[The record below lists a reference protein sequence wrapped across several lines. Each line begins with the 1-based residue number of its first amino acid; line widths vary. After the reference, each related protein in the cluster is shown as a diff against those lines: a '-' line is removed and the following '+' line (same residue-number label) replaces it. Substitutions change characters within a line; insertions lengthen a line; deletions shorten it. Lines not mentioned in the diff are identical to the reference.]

1 MLVIYIIM
9 SQNDSST
16 DIDGNIRTT
25 PQLIGP
31 GSLTTGSEAPI
42 QTNYLT
48 FETAPRNTETIAPQ
62 ISGHNGNDLSY
73 RHPVNTTSGGG
84 STSTY
89 GRDEINPMRSSFTRP
104 VANPYFL
111 FFGKFCSQTVQN
123 TDPKRVGHF
132 DKSITTT
139 LWQQPSN
146 VYNIPDKPK
155 DYILIRNTD
164 PGSNPSGI
172 NDYPDGKYDDTP
184 TAIST
189 SNAVIYDASSCP
201 VNWRMYE
208 PIRSKVTDWSNN
220 GVPANYV
227 NFKAGRYVLPSGSN
241 TFSNSTNPAV
251 RNVAGVYFN
260 ETQFDVSYNPTSQ
273 PNAYFELKPSFV
285 SSLGSGSGS
294 GGTGTDLSFNNYF
307 FKQPEMPLDCSAIF
321 QDSSVWSGSND
332 RIRIQWQKPFHRK
345 TGQNIKQEG
354 KRYFYEDAENESWLP
369 HFSELVFD
377 ISGGGNNRKFCQDIC
392 GNFVDKNGVSP
403 GPSTPFAIISANN
416 KTISLEA
423 TASGGSSS
431 ITTQWVSGGSFNYGT
446 NGQTTTIIDSFVANP
461 TGGNYAGGSPQT
473 GDIGL
478 GNLYDFALYYRN
490 ESKLNSPPDLSS
502 NDLYYNKHNPCIL
515 RNIVFGVPGFI
526 DEPTSLEFFQA
537 TGSTTSGDRYYLGGS
552 GPTNKDIKDLT
563 ATPINGLNL
572 PWSNTALIKV
582 GYDCSLNY
590 TRNSGSNRV
599 QVLGVNGNSSLLST
613 LSSVFDV
620 SYNLNNSTGYPIN
633 MTSSGTNSPATLR
646 HWPSGGN
653 STIASWSV
661 PDGAFDYISHADEL
675 GRVPSPYSG
684 SHPEHLYTAD
694 HYHAVNDTENASGN
708 LQRAFKSSY
717 SISKVIPI
725 PTRSVSNLTGDNEYE
740 NVMTTSTTWKNDVT
754 FEFVDENTNTTSSAS
769 TDAVR
774 RRTNCANEDVYF
786 IGGYKKLRIKGPT
799 ASTPYKQM
807 ANYSGTYKS
816 NPTSQTL
823 SQLIDT
829 QSYIGTQT
837 FNASTQFKLSEVVLT
852 ITNSSNESV
861 NTLLPTNSA
870 STNIDIYAWDTNSDI
885 SNNLNPSSKNSNNV
899 NYELSLSTGQTF
911 DIAEDE
917 NTISG
922 IPEEYSNK
930 MGYYLG
936 FDISR
941 CECYVDLS
949 SNYVDTGLL
958 RYEKY
963 ELELKH
969 TLEKNG
975 ATATNTT
982 KTLEFHVADITTIV
996 DTNLINIQKQTTNP
1010 ASGAFNNFF
1019 GLKRLPG
1026 ATFGNNLYKQAS
1038 SVGGT
1043 SYDHLEMHMGFEIEN
1058 VNALWVPPNTAG
1070 YNDNKFIEFKFSV
1083 DPTNISSSWDG
1094 DLDPNPSPG
1103 ASNNRFTILWTDNIM
1118 KGTPPANTLLSTTID
1133 FSIASSNDGSIP
1145 INNAGSNSAFF
1156 VEINEGQEVI
1166 VGTNGNGDGHYSRA
1180 VTEATSATSGRALL
1194 GVYNSNVKYANN
1206 YKQSGWAMKNR
1217 NVTSIVSGTDGFTS
1231 NDFKF
1236 GSGSGKSL
1244 FWDYTFQVNT
1254 SSGNTPSTFSNL
1266 LILQHTAK
1274 SNNLTSSPHVLVDT
1288 YSGSQGANYLWGNTT
1303 YELINME
1310 AIMDGISSANS
1321 PYNHDVLLPDYQ
1333 SMWSNGYFHGGLT
1346 STPTNAFDNPYI
1358 DYTRY
1363 YNQPHDYSG
1372 KMNSGLSLGTVNTK
1386 NVKPSGTPDI
1396 FTPSGNYKVLL
1407 FRVNITNKRDF
1418 NIKVFSS
1425 SGSTTALDLGSDYF
1439 LFYSE
1444 YHTTNN
1450 NAFTIEYSSGNTTTS
1465 AWSGWLQPFTI
1476 KNYSTSALKTF
1487 NYSMTLG
1494 TSSGG
1499 ECGVAP
1505 NVASVNWTVQKK
1517 NPHISGHYNVSTVKK
1532 YICIYIKEDIKVGK
1546 IECTIP

>member
-1 MLVIYIIM
+1 M
-9 SQNDSST
+9 SQATNNAVKGE
-16 DIDGNIRTT
+16 IKTT
-25 PQLIGP
+25 PQLITKANCT
-31 GSLTTGSEAPI
+31 SLDYPT

-48 FETAPRNTETIAPQ
+48 YETAPRNTETTTPL
-62 ISGHNGNDLSY
+62 NTNDPADNLSY
-73 RHPVNTTSGGG
+73 RAPVNTQTGSGNY
-84 STSTY
+84 SK
-89 GRDEINPMRSSFTRP
+89 DEINPLETVNLSRSS
-104 VANPYFL
+104 ANPYFL

-123 TDPKRVGHF
+123 ADPERVGHL
-132 DKSITTT
+132 DEANPATGV
-139 LWQQPSN
+139 WQQPSN
-146 VYNIPDKPK
+146 IYNIPDNPK
-155 DYILIRNTD
+155 DYILIRNV
-164 PGSNPSGI
+164 NPTTSGAQPT
-172 NDYPDGKYDDTP
+172 YPDDMYNDVP
-184 TAIST
+184 ST
-189 SNAVIYDASSCP
+189 FSSSTHVVYDASSCP

-227 NFKAGRYVLPSGSN
+227 NFKAGRYVLPSGAT
-241 TFSNSTNPAV
+241 TFSYSTNPV
-251 RNVAGVYFN
+251 RRNVAGVYFN

-273 PNAYFELKPSFV
+273 PNAYFQLKPSFV
-285 SSLGSGSGS
+285 SSLGSGGGS

-354 KRYFYEDAENESWLP
+354 KRYFYKDAENESWLP

-377 ISGGGNNRKFCQDIC
+377 ISGGANNRKFCQDIC

-446 NGQTTTIIDSFVANP
+446 NGQTTAIIDSFTANP
-461 TGGNYAGGSPQT
+461 TGGNYAGGSPQS

-490 ESKLNSPPDLSS
+490 ESKLNTTPGLAST
-502 NDLYYNKHNPCIL
+502 DLYYNKHNPCIL

-526 DEPTSLEFFQA
+526 DDPTSLEFFQA
-537 TGSTTSGDRYYLGGS
+537 TGSATSGDRYYLGGS

-563 ATPINGLNL
+563 ATPVKGLNL

-582 GYDCSLNY
+582 GYDCSLNF

-599 QVLGVNGNSSLLST
+599 QVSGVNGNSSLLTT
-613 LSSVFDV
+613 LTSVFDV
-620 SYNLNNSTGYPIN
+620 SYNLNNSTGVPIN
-633 MTSSGTNSPATLR
+633 MNSSGTDSPATLR

-653 STIASWSV
+653 STLASWSV
-661 PDGAFDYISHADEL
+661 PDGSFDFIKHVDEI
-675 GRVPSPYSG
+675 GQVPSTYAG
-684 SHPEHLYTAD
+684 SHPEHLYTAND
-694 HYHAVNDTENASGN
+694 YHAVNNTEDTNGN

-754 FEFVDENTNTTSSAS
+754 FEFVDENTNTTSSAT

-799 ASTPYKQM
+799 ASAPYKQM

-816 NPTSQTL
+816 NPTAQTL
-823 SQLIDT
+823 AQLIDT

-852 ITNSSNESV
+852 LTNNSSENA

-870 STNIDIYAWDTNSDI
+870 PTNIDIYAWDTNSDI

-949 SNYVDTGLL
+949 NNYYKDTGLL

-969 TLEKNG
+969 ILEKKG
-975 ATATNTT
+975 ATSTNTT
-982 KTLEFHVADITTIV
+982 KTLEFHVADITDIV
-996 DTNLINIQKQTTNP
+996 DTNLINIEKQTTNP
-1010 ASGAFNNFF
+1010 AAGAFNNFF

-1043 SYDHLEMHMGFEIEN
+1043 SYDHLEMHLGFKIEN

-1094 DLDPNPSPG
+1094 DLDPNPSSG
-1103 ASNNRFTILWTDNIM
+1103 ISNNRFTILWTDNIM
-1118 KGTPPANTLLSTTID
+1118 KGTPAANNLLSTTID

-1180 VTEATSATSGRALL
+1180 VTEATPGRALL
-1194 GVYNSNVKYANN
+1194 GVYNNDVKYANN

-1217 NVTSIVSGTDGFTS
+1217 DVESFFSSSDPGFI

-1236 GSGSGKSL
+1236 GSGSGDSL

-1266 LILQHTAK
+1266 LILQHTEK
-1274 SNNLTSSPHVLVDT
+1274 SNNLTSNPRVLYNSNSPT
-1288 YSGSQGANYLWGNTT
+1288 PGANYLWGNTT
-1303 YELINME
+1303 YNLINME
-1310 AIMDGISSANS
+1310 AIMDGISSSNS

-1333 SMWSNGYFHGGLT
+1333 SMWSNGYFHGTLT

-1358 DYTRY
+1358 DYTVY
-1363 YNQPHDYSG
+1363 YNQTHNYSS
-1372 KMNSGLSLGTVNTK
+1372 KMNTGLTLGTINTK
-1386 NVKPSGTPDI
+1386 NLRPSGTPDI

-1407 FRVNITNKRDF
+1407 FRVNIGAKRDF

-1425 SGSTTALDLGSDYF
+1425 SGSSTPLNLGSDYF

-1444 YHTTNN
+1444 YHTTNTT
-1450 NAFTIEYSSGNTTTS
+1450 AFTIEYSSGNTITS
-1465 AWSGWLQPFTI
+1465 DWSGWLQPFTI

-1505 NVASVNWTVQKK
+1505 NVASVNWTVQQK